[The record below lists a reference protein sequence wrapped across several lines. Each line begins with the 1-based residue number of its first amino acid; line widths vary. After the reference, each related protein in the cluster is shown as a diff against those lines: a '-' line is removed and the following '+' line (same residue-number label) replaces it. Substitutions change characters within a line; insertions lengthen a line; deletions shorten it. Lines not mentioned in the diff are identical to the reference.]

1 MGKLMAIGASLGAL
15 FSPLIAF
22 AHEMYALDQDTITR
36 AMDVVSPNPFSA
48 YYGNEYE
55 FYLWAFVGFVALSTI
70 LFASMFHLLEKQL
83 DPLLFSLKRLAQPL
97 VRLTVGATL
106 IVFGWQGVLYGPEL
120 PLATIFG
127 PMASVLQMLLIILGV
142 AVFVGIYTRIAALIA
157 ILIYLYAVS
166 TTGWYVFSYVN
177 HLGAYLLLLVMGSG
191 AWSLNMRI
199 GARQA
204 PARVLS
210 FLKTLRPFAYP
221 LLRMSF
227 GLSLMLAAVY
237 AKYMHSELALQ
248 VVIQYDLTRF
258 LPFDPL
264 FVVLGALI
272 IEFLAG
278 LMIFLGV
285 AVRWTVIFLA
295 FWLTV
300 GHIFTVEAWWVHL
313 ILFGIALSIF
323 CHGYDRY
330 SLEGYFLKRDKRE
343 PIL

>member
-1 MGKLMAIGASLGAL
+1 MRKLITMGVPLWAL

-22 AHEMYALDQDTITR
+22 AHEIYVLDQDTINK
-36 AMDVVSPNPFSA
+36 AMEVVSPNPFSA

-55 FYLWAFVGFVALSTI
+55 FYFWAFVGLVALSTI
-70 LFASMFHLLEKQL
+70 LFASIFHLLEKQL
-83 DPLLFSLKRLAQPL
+83 DPLLFSLKRLAQSL

-106 IVFGWQGVLYGPEL
+106 IVFGWQGILYGPEL
-120 PLATIFG
+120 PIAMIFG
-127 PMASVLQMLLIILGV
+127 PMAGVMQILLVILGV
-142 AVFVGIYTRIAALIA
+142 AVLAGIYTRIVSLIA
-157 ILIYLYAVS
+157 ILIYLYAISV
-166 TTGWYVFSYVN
+166 TGWYIFSYVN
-177 HLGAYLLLLVMGSG
+177 HLGAYILLLVMGSG
-191 AWSLNMRI
+191 AWSFGMRI
-199 GARQA
+199 GARQV
-204 PARVLS
+204 PASLLS

-227 GLSLMLAAVY
+227 GLSIMLAAIY

-295 FWLTV
+295 FWLTM
-300 GHIFTVEAWWVHL
+300 GHTFTVEEWWVHL

-330 SLEGYFLKRDKRE
+330 SLEGYFLKRGKRE